1 MWLPKAQRP
10 TRNRPTIR
18 VNHLSE
24 VAAAIFNAVSSIW
37 MNKVDSSISC
47 MEAIIAIMVM
57 CRSLPCLAS
66 ENALQNLKPAYLA
79 LVLGLALTE
88 EMSLSWLNASMMI
101 RATPSLSAHS
111 LSSPLGSDT
120 FRRGVLLILT
130 LAGITQGTLQSV
142 LTYGGILGACLVLLA
157 NLGARAWYFQN
168 WKPMQ
173 YHGSGSFVLAFL
185 YAVGAGMVFPFMG
198 HRLIRTGGKG
208 AMEYVLTTAFF
219 AAVAFVVSDY
229 DAFQKFLVV
238 GSESEVRHFWRL
250 VPSIFRPHSPQ
261 FTLCHLK

>member
-1 MWLPKAQRP
+1 M
-10 TRNRPTIR
+10 
-18 VNHLSE
+18 
-24 VAAAIFNAVSSIW
+24 
-37 MNKVDSSISC
+37 
-47 MEAIIAIMVM
+47 
-57 CRSLPCLAS
+57 
-66 ENALQNLKPAYLA
+66 QNLKPAYLA

-111 LSSPLGSDT
+111 LFTSVGSDT
-120 FRRGVLLILT
+120 FRRLVLLILT

-142 LTYGGILGACLVLLA
+142 LTFGGIFGACIILPA

-173 YHGSGSFVLAFL
+173 YHGRGSFVLAFL
-185 YAVGAGMVFPFMG
+185 YAVLAGIAFPFMG

-208 AMEYVLTTAFF
+208 AMEHVIRTAFF
-219 AAVAFVVSDY
+219 VAVAFVISDY

-238 GSESEVRHFWRL
+238 GSESEV
-250 VPSIFRPHSPQ
+250 
-261 FTLCHLK
+261 